1 MDKRVI
7 LAVAGS
13 GKTYHICNSL
23 NPEKKNLILAF
34 THENIHNIVSELVKA
49 YNKVPELTTVMTF
62 DAFKYRFLL
71 KPYEFAILSSFS
83 TLNLSI
89 KGITTVSAPKRTI
102 SKNGKNIYNPLYI
115 SKDKIGHYISKQG
128 YCYCD
133 RVSELLINSK
143 IEKQKLLNHVLKN
156 LNRFYDYV
164 YIDEF
169 QDYREYDY
177 DLLMNI
183 VKNCNNILL
192 VGDYY
197 QHSVSGVNN
206 SGKPF
211 SKGKSNVSYD
221 DFLNILQGNKLVV
234 DTERLKVSRRCSSK
248 VCDFV
253 RERLKIDI
261 HGNTHKS
268 GDIIIINDIES
279 AKEIIKNN
287 DITKLVYNNAIKK
300 PFNAV
305 NWSYSKGNTLNVSC
319 VILTKNTDIILDDS
333 KSCNKI
339 SPITLN
345 KLYVALTRSSG
356 DTYLISS
363 SLSKEVMYDVCET

>member
-49 YNKVPELTTVMTF
+49 YGKVPELTTVMTF

-71 KPYEFAILSSFS
+71 KPYEFSILSSYS
-83 TLNLSI
+83 PSIPSI
-89 KGITTVSAPKRTI
+89 KGITTINSPKNSI
-102 SKNGKNIYNPLYI
+102 VKNGKSIHNPLYI
-115 SKDKIGHYISKQG
+115 NKEKIGHYITQQG

-133 RVSELLINSK
+133 RVSELLLNSK
-143 IEKQKLLNHVLKN
+143 IGNEKLLDHVSKN
-156 LNRFYDYV
+156 LNYFFDYI

-197 QHSVSGVNN
+197 QHSVSGTNN

-211 SKGKSNVSYD
+211 SKRKSIVPYS
-221 DFLNILQGNKLVV
+221 DFLNLLQDNKLIV
-234 DTERLKVSRRCSSK
+234 DTDSLNVSRRCSLK
-248 VCDFV
+248 ICNFV

-261 HGNTHKS
+261 YGNDQKS
-268 GDIIIINDIES
+268 GDIIIINDMEL
-279 AKEIIKNN
+279 AQRVIKNN
-287 DITKLVYNNAIKK
+287 NITKLVYNKADKM

-305 NWSYSKGNTLNVSC
+305 NWSYSKGDTLNGSC
-319 VILTKNTDIILDDS
+319 VMLTNATDIILDIS
-333 KSCNKI
+333 KSCKEI

-363 SLSKEVMYDVCET
+363 SLSKKIICDISKK